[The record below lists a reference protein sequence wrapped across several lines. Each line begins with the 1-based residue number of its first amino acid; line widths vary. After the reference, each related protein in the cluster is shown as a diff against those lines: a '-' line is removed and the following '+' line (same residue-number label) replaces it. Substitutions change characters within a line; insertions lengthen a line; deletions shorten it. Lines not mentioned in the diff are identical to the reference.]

1 MLEYIQAL
9 YFEISKTEKT
19 VSIFKV
25 NTYQKFSMLKIHD
38 TSKQAEGF

>member
-19 VSIFKV
+19 VSIFKR
-25 NTYQKFSMLKIHD
+25 NTYQRFSMLKIHNIL
-38 TSKQAEGF
+38 K